1 MTCHNKSSPLIP
13 FVVKGGIKM
22 LNRVSE
28 RFSRVIQRYLPDA
41 FVIAVLMTL
50 FVFVLAFFTAPA
62 DPANLFQSY
71 GDGFW
76 TYLAF
81 TMQMVLLLMTGMVL
95 ASVPFVRKGLEAISA
110 KANTATKAYLFTF
123 LISAAAYYINWGLAV
138 VVGAIV
144 AREVGKRNKNAHF
157 PLLVACAYA
166 PTVLYTAGLSSSIL
180 LTIATEDHFLADVMG
195 VIPTSETIF
204 HPGTVIIFFALL
216 ITIPIFILLMAPKK
230 NIIPYTAKT
239 KPQKAEV
246 VTKEESNSPAIRLEN
261 TPILGIL
268 IGLVGIVYVL
278 LQFAKSVDLNLN
290 LINILFLSLGLLF
303 HRSLAQYGNAFKEAA
318 GSISPIILQF
328 PFYAGIIALLGSSG
342 LADTIIRGM
351 ASISSAE
358 SFGVFTYWT
367 AGLVNILAPSGGGQW
382 ALQGPLQVP
391 AGMELGADPAVIAM
405 AVGWGDAWTNLI
417 QPFWA
422 LPILSIVGL
431 HIRHIMGYC
440 ILLSVWIGI
449 VTSILIY
456 FVY

>member
-1 MTCHNKSSPLIP
+1 
-13 FVVKGGIKM
+13 M
-22 LNRVSE
+22 LTRVSD
-28 RFSRVIQRYLPDA
+28 RFSQFVHRYLPDA

-50 FVFVLAFFTAPA
+50 FVFVLAFFTTPGNPL
-62 DPANLFQSY
+62 DLFQSY

-95 ASVPFVRKGLEAISA
+95 ASVPFIRRGLEALSA
-110 KANTATKAYLFTF
+110 KANTAKKAYLFTF

-138 VVGAIV
+138 IVGAIV
-144 AREVGKRNKNAHF
+144 AREVGKRNQNAHF

-166 PTVLYTAGLSSSIL
+166 PTALYTAGLSSSIG
-180 LTIATEDHFLADVMG
+180 LTVATKDHFLANVMG

-204 HPGTVIIFFALL
+204 HSGTIIIFLSLL
-216 ITIPIFILLMAPKK
+216 ITMPIFILLMAPTK
-230 NIIPYTAKT
+230 NIIPYKGKDEKT
-239 KPQKAEV
+239 IPERNA
-246 VTKEESNSPAIRLEN
+246 EESKKTPAIFLEE

-268 IGLVGIVYVL
+268 IGLIGLVYTI
-278 LQFAKSVDLNLN
+278 LQFSKGVDLNLN
-290 LINILFLSLGLLF
+290 IINLAFLSLGLLF
-303 HRSLAQYGNAFKEAA
+303 HRSLGQYGNAFKEAA

-342 LADTIIRGM
+342 LAAIIIEGM
-351 ASISSAE
+351 IAVSSTE

-391 AGMELGADPAVIAM
+391 AGMELGVDPAVIAM
-405 AVGWGDAWTNLI
+405 TVGWGDAWTNLI

>member
-1 MTCHNKSSPLIP
+1 
-13 FVVKGGIKM
+13 M

-28 RFSRVIQRYLPDA
+28 RFARVVQRYLPDA

-50 FVFVLAFFTAPA
+50 LVFVLAFFTAPA
-62 DPANLFQSY
+62 DPRALFQSY

-95 ASVPFVRKGLEAISA
+95 ASVPFIRRGLEAISA
-110 KANTATKAYLFTF
+110 MANTATKAYLFTF
-123 LISAAAYYINWGLAV
+123 FISAAAYYINWGLAV

-144 AREVGKRNKNAHF
+144 AREVGKRNQNAHF

-166 PTVLYTAGLSSSIL
+166 PTVLYTAGLSSSIS
-180 LTIATEDHFLADVMG
+180 LTIATEGHFLADVMN

-204 HPGTVIIFFALL
+204 HPGTITIFLALL
-216 ITIPIFILLMAPKK
+216 FTIPIFILLMAPKK
-230 NIIPYTAKT
+230 NVIPYTAIKE
-239 KPQKAEV
+239 KPLTEV
-246 VTKEESNSPAIRLEN
+246 ETTEEANTPAIRLEN

-268 IGLVGIVYVL
+268 IGLIGIVYTVI
-278 LQFAKSVDLNLN
+278 QFSNSIDLNLN
-290 LINILFLSLGLLF
+290 LINILFLSLGLIF
-303 HRSLAQYGNAFKEAA
+303 HRSLGQYGQAFKDAA

-342 LADTIIRGM
+342 LADKIIQGM
-351 ASISSAE
+351 ASMSSAE

-391 AGMELGADPAVIAM
+391 AGMELGVDPAVVAM